1 MKKETEVMLNPPRL
15 VKLFELKF
23 SSFFFFLVGNTQT
36 SVISYGS
43 AKYNLFAT
51 LSQLFF

>member
-15 VKLFELKF
+15 VKLFELKL
-23 SSFFFFLVGNTQT
+23 SFFFFLVGNTQT